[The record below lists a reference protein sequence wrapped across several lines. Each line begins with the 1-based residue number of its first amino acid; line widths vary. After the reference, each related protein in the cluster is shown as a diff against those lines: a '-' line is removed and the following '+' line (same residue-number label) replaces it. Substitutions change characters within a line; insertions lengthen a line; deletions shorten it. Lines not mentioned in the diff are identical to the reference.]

1 MELPKNITQIGETN
15 PHCKV
20 YVEDYVISYIKQ
32 LNQYAD
38 EKEMAVALYGVRKEE
53 AGITYLFFYGACR
66 LVFLQKECRHLSQA
80 VLQEAEKQRKKF
92 FPDMVFLGYRLLD
105 GEMIE
110 GFHICEQGVCR
121 YVEGYAQFYE
131 KNDAM
136 LAFMLEERQEAAQP
150 ETVDQEKYNVVK
162 RRQEERRALAQEK
175 SGHAMLSRRKN
186 SRTLESAHEAAG
198 ANAGAA
204 RTGTGVNAGAGV
216 RTKAG
221 VFSGAGAGTNA
232 DGKAG
237 GNGKLRGM
245 KLTAAAVFALLCVT
259 GLAAMGNG
267 EKLNEWQT
275 ALRQLMENMSEQ
287 QLPDAVQVSNGTAQV
302 GTIVAED
309 KLNNAILNENAAAD
323 PSLTASGA
331 GQAQP
336 SVQEGAQGQ
345 TQPGGQE
352 GSQGQTQPGGP
363 EGSQGQTQPGGQ
375 EGSQGQTQ
383 PGGQEGSQ
391 GQTQPGGQ
399 EEVQGQT
406 QPGGQEGSQGQT
418 QPGGQEGDQAQNQ
431 TAGQQTAQ
439 GDDGGASQESGQQA
453 PGTDQAASS
462 GGSEQPDQGEAQTP
476 ETKPAAGPTAELEAY
491 TIQRGDT
498 LIGIC
503 VRRYGSDMRVSEI
516 CSLNNI
522 ENPDDIKVGEKIFLP
537 Q

>member
-175 SGHAMLSRRKN
+175 SGHAMLSRRKA
-186 SRTLESAHEAAG
+186 SRLQKTVAEEAG
-198 ANAGAA
+198 ANTEAGARA
-204 RTGTGVNAGAGV
+204 GTGINAGA
-216 RTKAG
+216 K
-221 VFSGAGAGTNA
+221 
-232 DGKAG
+232 
-237 GNGKLRGM
+237 GKLSGM

-259 GLAAMGNG
+259 GIAAMGDG
-267 EKLNEWQT
+267 ERLDEWQT

-309 KLNNAILNENAAAD
+309 RLNDAILNENAAAD
-323 PSLTASGA
+323 PALTEAEEGQASGLGIPGA
-331 GQAQP
+331 EEGNQAEQPGQE
-336 SVQEGAQGQ
+336 SVQDQVSGQEAVQGQ
-345 TQPGGQE
+345 SQPGSQEASQGQNQSGGQEASQGQNQPGGQDA
-352 GSQGQTQPGGP
+352 SQLSEQPGGENGRQP
-363 EGSQGQTQPGGQ
+363 GDTGSQQVPQSTQPPAQDSDGQ
-375 EGSQGQTQ
+375 
-383 PGGQEGSQ
+383 PAR
-391 GQTQPGGQ
+391 
-399 EEVQGQT
+399 
-406 QPGGQEGSQGQT
+406 
-418 QPGGQEGDQAQNQ
+418 DA
-431 TAGQQTAQ
+431 
-439 GDDGGASQESGQQA
+439 
-453 PGTDQAASS
+453 QAA
-462 GGSEQPDQGEAQTP
+462 EA
-476 ETKPAAGPTAELEAY
+476 KPAAGPTAELVSY
-491 TIQRGDT
+491 TVQKGDT

-503 VRRYGSDMRVSEI
+503 VKRYGSDTRVSEI

>member
-32 LNQYAD
+32 LNQYAG
-38 EKEMAVALYGVRKEE
+38 EKEMAVALYGIRKEE
-53 AGITYLFFYGACR
+53 GGITYLFFYGACR

-92 FPDMVFLGYRLLD
+92 FPDTVFLGYRLLD

-136 LAFMLEERQEAAQP
+136 LAFMLEERQEAVKP

-162 RRQEERRALAQEK
+162 RRQEERRGMAQEK
-175 SGHAMLSRRKN
+175 SGHAMLRRI
-186 SRTLESAHEAAG
+186 THTQESVHEAAG
-198 ANAGAA
+198 ANSGVDARPGMGADV
-204 RTGTGVNAGAGV
+204 RTNAGVN
-216 RTKAG
+216 
-221 VFSGAGAGTNA
+221 
-232 DGKAG
+232 AG

-267 EKLNEWQT
+267 EKLEEWQM

-323 PSLTASGA
+323 PALTASGA
-331 GQAQP
+331 GQASAGQGQA
-336 SVQEGAQGQ
+336 SGQEGAQGQ
-345 TQPGGQE
+345 NQAAGQE
-352 GSQGQTQPGGP
+352 GTQGQNQAA
-363 EGSQGQTQPGGQ
+363 GQ
-375 EGSQGQTQ
+375 EGAQGQAS
-383 PGGQEGSQ
+383 GQEGAQ
-391 GQTQPGGQ
+391 GQNQAGTQG
-399 EEVQGQT
+399 
-406 QPGGQEGSQGQT
+406 
-418 QPGGQEGDQAQNQ
+418 QNQ
-431 TAGQQTAQ
+431 TAGQEGTQGQNQAAGQEGVQGQNQTAGQEGAQ
-439 GDDGGASQESGQQA
+439 GQ
-453 PGTDQAASS
+453 DQAAGQQPVQSS
-462 GGSEQPDQGEAQTP
+462 GGEQDSGTSQTSGGGEQPVQGETQTP
-476 ETKPAAGPTAELEAY
+476 ETKPAAGPTAELESY

-503 VRRYGSDMRVSEI
+503 VKRYGSDTRVSEV

-522 ENPDDIKVGEKIFLP
+522 EDPDDIKVGEKIFLP